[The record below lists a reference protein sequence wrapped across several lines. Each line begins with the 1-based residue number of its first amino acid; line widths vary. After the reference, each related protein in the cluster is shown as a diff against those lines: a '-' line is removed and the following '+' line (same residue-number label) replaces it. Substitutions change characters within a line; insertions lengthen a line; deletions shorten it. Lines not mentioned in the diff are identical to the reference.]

1 MSDKGRH
8 VRVEVEGNTK
18 EAIVV
23 MASDNRKSLMLDL
36 QGDGVRY
43 RSGAVLFNFLPLLAD
58 QGDGEGEYT
67 CLITGA
73 AAKVTWL

>member
-1 MSDKGRH
+1 MSDNGRH
-8 VRVEVEGNTK
+8 VRVEVEGSTK
-18 EAIVV
+18 DAVVV

-43 RSGAVLFNFLPLLAD
+43 RNGAVLFNFLPLLAD
-58 QGDGEGEYT
+58 QGDRDGEYT